1 MVEIVSKEPHR
12 SVVKEVVC
20 QGCGYTLNYVPIDVK
35 EDYTSDY
42 LGDKDYYKY
51 ILCPNCTTRVAVK
64 S

>member
-1 MVEIVSKEPHR
+1 MVAIVSKEPHK

-20 QGCGYTLNYVPIDVK
+20 PKCGATLSYVPIEVK

-51 ILCPNCTTRVAVK
+51 IGCPNCTSQVRVK
-64 S
+64 

>member
-1 MVEIVSKEPHR
+1 MVEIVSKEPHK
-12 SVVKEVVC
+12 SVVKEAVC
-20 QGCGYTLNYVPIDVK
+20 HKCGVTLSYVPIEVK

-51 ILCPNCTTRVAVK
+51 ISCPNCPSRVRVK

>member
-1 MVEIVSKEPHR
+1 MVTVVSTIPHP

-20 QGCGYTLNYVPIDVK
+20 KHCGSTLNYVPIDVK

-42 LGDKDYYKY
+42 TGDKDYYKY
-51 ILCPNCTTRVAVK
+51 IGCPTCNNIVVVK